1 MKHISID
8 ITIDSF
14 AVSSAYHT
22 NVHCSC
28 TSQTLALVKW
38 NIFNFPQSNLKN
50 VNNIVFTSVCVS
62 IKYLR

>member
-14 AVSSAYHT
+14 VVLSAYHT
-22 NVHCSC
+22 NVHCY
-28 TSQTLALVKW
+28 TR
-38 NIFNFPQSNLKN
+38 FNFHVLHRLLPWSNGILKFFC
-50 VNNIVFTSVCVS
+50 NIIFISVCVS